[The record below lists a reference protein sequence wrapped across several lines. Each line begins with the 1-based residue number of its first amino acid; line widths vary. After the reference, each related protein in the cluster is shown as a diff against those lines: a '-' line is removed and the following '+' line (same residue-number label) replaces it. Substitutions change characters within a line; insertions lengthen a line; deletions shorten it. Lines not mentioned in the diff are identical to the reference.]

1 MTVIDLDP
9 DGRIRKDFLNFVPG
23 IALAILAVTMLGSTV
38 YTVDTEEVA
47 VVTRFGRVVREEP
60 PGLRFKF
67 PVGIERVY
75 KVKTERVLKEEFGF
89 RTETPGIRTQYA
101 AQDFAE
107 ESLMLTGDLNVADVE
122 WIVQYRVVDPKAY
135 LFRVRDP
142 DRTLRD
148 VCEAMM
154 RLVVGDHSVDEV
166 LTVGR
171 EEIELEVQKRLDER
185 MQHYG
190 TGIRIVTV
198 KLQNVTPPA
207 EVRPSFDEVN
217 KAKQDSE
224 RMVNEAWQVYNDRVP
239 QAQGE
244 KEKVVS
250 QARGYESERLNTA
263 KGDANRFDAILKE
276 YRKAPEVTRK
286 RLYLEA
292 MADIYGKTKE
302 KYILD
307 ENARSI
313 LPLLPLG
320 TQAAGDK
327 K

>member
-1 MTVIDLDP
+1 MPRPQDVL
-9 DGRIRKDFLNFVPG
+9 KFLPG
-23 IALAILAVTMLGSTV
+23 IALTVLAVVAAATTV
-38 YTVDTEEVA
+38 YTVDTEEIA

-60 PGLRFKF
+60 PGLRFKM
-67 PVGIERVY
+67 PAGIERVY

-89 RTETPGIRTQYA
+89 RTMTPGIRTEYSSGNFSA
-101 AQDFAE
+101 
-107 ESLMLTGDLNVADVE
+107 ESLMLTGDLNVAVVE
-122 WIVQYRVVDPKAY
+122 WIVQYRVVDPKSY
-135 LFRVRDP
+135 IFQVRDP
-142 DRTLRD
+142 ERTLRD

-171 EEIELEVQKRLDER
+171 EEIELDVQKRLDER

-198 KLQNVTPPA
+198 KLQNVTPPE

-224 RMVNEAWQVYNDRVP
+224 RMVNEAWQVYNASVP

-250 QARGYESERLNTA
+250 EARGYESERLNTA

-292 MADIYGKTKE
+292 MADIYGRIKE
-302 KYILD
+302 KYIMD
-307 ENARSI
+307 ESARSV
-313 LPLLPLG
+313 LPLLQLG

>member
-1 MTVIDLDP
+1 MPP
-9 DGRIRKDFLNFVPG
+9 DFINRLLAG
-23 IALAILAVTMLGSTV
+23 IAALIVLFGLSTTV
-38 YTVDTEEVA
+38 YTVDTEEIA

-60 PGLRFKF
+60 PGLRFKM
-67 PVGIERVY
+67 PAGIERVY

-89 RTETPGIRTQYA
+89 RTEAPGIRTVYA
-101 AQDFAE
+101 SRDLSA
-107 ESLMLTGDLNVADVE
+107 ESLMLTGDLNVAVVE
-122 WIVQYRVVDPKAY
+122 WIVQYRVIDPKAY
-135 LFRVRDP
+135 IFQVRDP
-142 DRTLRD
+142 ERTLRD

-171 EEIELEVQKRLDER
+171 EEIEMDVQKRLDER

-198 KLQNVTPPA
+198 KLQNVTPPE

-224 RMVNEAWQVYNDRVP
+224 RMVNEAWQVYNASVP

-244 KEKVVS
+244 KEKAVS
-250 QARGYESERLNTA
+250 EARGYESERLNIA
-263 KGDANRFDAILKE
+263 KGDVNRFDAILKE

-292 MADIYGKTKE
+292 MAEIYGKTKE

-307 ENARSI
+307 ESARSV
-313 LPLLPLG
+313 LPFLQLG
-320 TQAAGDK
+320 SPQAAGEK